1 MPRGKRVK
9 RPRRINVA
17 VKVGHRIFLVARDL
31 DGLLILGQTNDSMS
45 SFVPAA
51 NNRERDSMASVA
63 IPQQKLY
70 DGVQFPVVI
79 SPTPTPAAAAIP
91 SLTKTIQADFFLK
104 NNGYFGGETSRF
116 GRPQHD

>member
-1 MPRGKRVK
+1 M
-9 RPRRINVA
+9 A
-17 VKVGHRIFLVARDL
+17 SAL
-31 DGLLILGQTNDSMS
+31 
-45 SFVPAA
+45 
-51 NNRERDSMASVA
+51 ASVA

-91 SLTKTIQADFFLK
+91 SLTKTIQADFLLK